1 MQKHGFVFF
10 RYKKDVLLNFH
21 PYTFYLFM
29 TRCAL
34 YILLSAFFS
43 ISCEKTHEEKLEEN
57 ISHYISHSIT
67 NSSGYQPMLTIIQ
80 DTITVG
86 EFAEMTLLINE
97 NDILKYR
104 EEIDKDNLEINKLEN
119 SDTGITD
126 ELLLMSYKESLKS
139 CNKSIKVRLDQN
151 DKLEELRHNKAIA
164 FYVAQHK
171 CRLKNG
177 FGVLDENR
185 FYIIAS
191 DKDEVLN
198 VSDNYSE
205 STLKMRTLFDTRYLK
220 K

>member
-1 MQKHGFVFF
+1 
-10 RYKKDVLLNFH
+10 
-21 PYTFYLFM
+21 M

-34 YILLSAFFS
+34 YILLFALFS
-43 ISCEKTHEEKLEEN
+43 VSCEKTHEERLEEN
-57 ISHYISHSIT
+57 ISHYINHSIT

-86 EFAEMTLLINE
+86 EFAEMSLLINE

-104 EEIDKDNLEINKLEN
+104 EEIDADNREINKLQSN
-119 SDTGITD
+119 DTVIID
-126 ELLLMSYKESLKS
+126 EFLLKSYKESLNN
-139 CNKSIKVRLDQN
+139 CDKSIKARQDQN
-151 DKLEELRHNKAIA
+151 NKLEELRHSKAVA
-164 FYVAQHK
+164 FYVAQHR

-185 FYIIAS
+185 FYIIAD
-191 DKDEVLN
+191 DKDEILN

-205 STLKMRTLFDTRYLK
+205 STLKMRAIFDARYLK

>member
-10 RYKKDVLLNFH
+10 RYKKNVLLEFKL
-21 PYTFYLFM
+21 YAFYLFM

-34 YILLSAFFS
+34 YILLSALFS

-57 ISHYISHSIT
+57 ISHYISHTIT

-104 EEIDKDNLEINKLEN
+104 EEIDKDNREISRLEN
-119 SDTGITD
+119 NTDVDD
-126 ELLLMSYKESLKS
+126 ELLLKSYKASLKNCS
-139 CNKSIKVRLDQN
+139 KKIKLRLDQN
-151 DKLEELRHNKAIA
+151 DKLEELRHNKAVA

-185 FYIIAS
+185 FYIIAD
-191 DKDEVLN
+191 DKDKVLN

-205 STLKMRTLFDTRYLK
+205 STLKMRTLFDIRYLK

>member
-1 MQKHGFVFF
+1 MEFKL
-10 RYKKDVLLNFH
+10 YA
-21 PYTFYLFM
+21 FYLFM
-29 TRCAL
+29 TRCTL
-34 YILLSAFFS
+34 YILLSALFS

-57 ISHYISHSIT
+57 ISYYISHTIK

-104 EEIDKDNLEINKLEN
+104 EEIDKDNREISRLEN
-119 SDTGITD
+119 SNNTDVDD
-126 ELLLMSYKESLKS
+126 ELLLKSYKASLKNCS
-139 CNKSIKVRLDQN
+139 KKIKLRLDQN
-151 DKLEELRHNKAIA
+151 DKLEELRHNKAVA

-185 FYIIAS
+185 FYIIAD
-191 DKDEVLN
+191 DKDKVLN

-205 STLKMRTLFDTRYLK
+205 STLKMRTLFDIRYLK